1 MTFINKEDINKESLI
16 IDMNQILKINDSFQ
30 DIKFQ
35 DINRAEIRKYVKDSI
50 FIPFMLENQLR
61 EESTEVSESA
71 FPEDIYRQIER
82 KYYELKKIDIQ
93 EADIESILWAFIQ
106 NSFTN
111 IETTFNYEKSFSM
124 NDLRSFVS
132 EDLLDFI
139 ETFMEELIKE
149 NPSLEINK
157 MYLNT

>member
-1 MTFINKEDINKESLI
+1 
-16 IDMNQILKINDSFQ
+16 
-30 DIKFQ
+30 
-35 DINRAEIRKYVKDSI
+35 
-50 FIPFMLENQLR
+50 MLENQLR

-132 EDLLDFI
+132 ED
-139 ETFMEELIKE
+139 
-149 NPSLEINK
+149 
-157 MYLNT
+157 Y